1 MSASVRRRLS
11 ALERTKTTAAPALLL
26 IVNRA
31 GTEHGRDD
39 DQIIGIDGDGTRP
52 AVDRLNGEGVDSLV
66 NRAKAQIVGGGVHL
80 IRFRRKTQ

>member
-11 ALERTKTTAAPALLL
+11 ALERTRAPVAPTLLL

-39 DQIIGIDGDGTRP
+39 DQIIGIAGDGTRP
-52 AVDRLNGEGVDSLV
+52 AVDRLNGEGVDSMV
-66 NRAKAQIVGGGVHL
+66 NRAKELIVGGGVHVL
-80 IRFRRKTQ
+80 RFLRSN